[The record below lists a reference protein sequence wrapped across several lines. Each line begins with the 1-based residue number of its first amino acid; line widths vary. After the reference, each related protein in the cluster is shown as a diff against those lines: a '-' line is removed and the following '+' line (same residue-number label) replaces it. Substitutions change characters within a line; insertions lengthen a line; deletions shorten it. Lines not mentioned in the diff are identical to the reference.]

1 MSWIKCVVKTYLY
14 QEKGVSLVQYTKV
27 GCKLGE
33 KGRHTKLNQKRFLV
47 FLEFTS
53 VGKRAKIYADMQSN
67 AKIVHIQYFCQSL
80 PNITH
85 KQNTVD
91 QFRLKTYNLSAFWN
105 ILGTSLLFFR
115 TDVDISRFLK
125 NICINIEHQHIK
137 AATYKS
143 IAQYNLK
150 GNKLVTRILN
160 IALNVCGTL
169 QC

>member
-14 QEKGVSLVQYTKV
+14 QEKGVSLVRSTKV
-27 GCKLGE
+27 GCKWGIKSQTYQPESKKVFSIPRIHFCRQTCKDLCWYAIQCQNCAY
-33 KGRHTKLNQKRFLV
+33 TV
-47 FLEFTS
+47 FLS
-53 VGKRAKIYADMQSN
+53 VFAKYYTQ
-67 AKIVHIQYFCQSL
+67 AKYCGSIQ
-80 PNITH
+80 
-85 KQNTVD
+85 
-91 QFRLKTYNLSAFWN
+91 TYNLSAFWN
-105 ILGTSLLFFR
+105 ILGMSLLFFR
-115 TDVDISRFLK
+115 TDVDISCFLK